1 MNKLSEEDILKAEM
15 GQKLD
20 LLYQL
25 AKLHWETKK
34 FMTHFIVVVWK

>member
-1 MNKLSEEDILKAEM
+1 MNKLIEEDILKAEM

-20 LLYQL
+20 LYQL

-34 FMTHFIVVVWK
+34 FMTHFIAVVWK

>member
-20 LLYQL
+20 LLFQL

-34 FMTHFIVVVWK
+34 FMTHFIAVVWK